1 MSGMEKNKIS
11 FQIAPS
17 VITVLFLLIFS
28 LYASLLTPK
37 ILLSAILFF
46 ARQSYDFK
54 KSDSKNPVNSRSSRV
69 YEVNLNKL
77 PSGIEPPTSA
87 LPRRRSTD

>member
-37 ILLSAILFF
+37 ILLSAMLFF

-54 KSDSKNPVNSRSSRV
+54 KSDSKNPVNSRS
-69 YEVNLNKL
+69 
-77 PSGIEPPTSA
+77 
-87 LPRRRSTD
+87 